1 MAAGPGS
8 GPDLEGRRACSAM
21 RKTADIWTGVT
32 GLAFG
37 LLLLLLIIPLGRLLW
52 ASLVGDDGG
61 LTLKHYR
68 DFLAY
73 PYYSRTIGH
82 SFLVSTLVTLSA
94 LVVAVPLAFLLARV
108 DLPGKALLT
117 SLAILPLVSPP
128 FIGAYSWILLFGR
141 AGYVTGLLQ
150 QAGISIPTVYGM
162 HGIVLALTLNL
173 YPFVLLMVA
182 GALRALDRSLEE
194 AAQGLGSSPWRVFWT
209 VTVPVTM
216 PSLLGGAMLVF
227 LTAFAEFGAPMII
240 GEGYQVL
247 PTIVYSLFVNEM
259 GANPAMASTGA
270 TLLVLCTTALLL
282 VQYWAVGRK
291 RYAMTQLRPVPPVR
305 PRPLVR
311 GLLAGYAY
319 LLVGLSLVP
328 AAVVAVTSFFESRGP
343 VLYPSFSLG
352 SYREVL
358 FNVPR
363 AIANSFLLSTASTVL
378 DVLLGTLIAYLVVRR
393 RSAATA
399 ALDSCVMIPYAIPGT
414 VVGVAY
420 IVAFNQP
427 PIVLTG
433 TFLILLL
440 AYFVRRL
447 PYSVRAGSAILH
459 QIDPAVEEASI
470 SLGVPPLKSFARVTA
485 RLMLPGIIS
494 GGILTWVQTI
504 TEISA
509 TIFLYF
515 GAWSTITVVI
525 YRQVSSSNFGAAAAA
540 STLLLVAVFIP
551 ILCVNWL
558 LGERAVAAV

>member
-1 MAAGPGS
+1 MI
-8 GPDLEGRRACSAM
+8 DQRRDVWTAVSA
-21 RKTADIWTGVT
+21 V
-32 GLAFG
+32 AFG
-37 LLLLLLIIPLGRLLW
+37 LLLILLVIPLGRLLY
-52 ASLVGDDGG
+52 ASFLDDAGRF
-61 LTLKHYR
+61 TAKHYR
-68 DFLAY
+68 EFLAY
-73 PYYSRTIGH
+73 PYYARTIGH
-82 SFLVSTLVTLSA
+82 SFLVSSLVTLSA
-94 LVVAVPLAFLLARV
+94 LVVAVPVAFLVARV
-108 DLPGKALLT
+108 DIPGKALLKT
-117 SLAILPLVSPP
+117 LAILPLVSPP

-141 AGYVTGLLQ
+141 AGYVTSGLQ
-150 QAGISIPTVYGM
+150 RIGITIPTVYGM

-173 YPFVLLMVA
+173 YPFIFLMVA
-182 GALRALDRSLEE
+182 GALQALDQTLEE

-216 PSLLGGAMLVF
+216 PSILGGALLVF
-227 LTAFAEFGAPMII
+227 LTAFAEFGAPMVI

-247 PTIVYSLFVNEM
+247 PTVVYSLFVNEM
-259 GANPAMASTGA
+259 GGNPAMASTAA
-270 TLLVLCTTALLL
+270 TLLVLCTTGILL

-291 RYAMTQLRPVPPVR
+291 RYAMTQLRPIPPVR
-305 PRPLVR
+305 PRPVLR
-311 GLLAGYAY
+311 WLCTGAAY
-319 LLVGLSLVP
+319 LVVGLSLVP
-328 AAVVAVTSFFESRGP
+328 ALVVAVTSFFESRGP
-343 VLYPSFSLG
+343 VLYPNFSLG

-363 AIANSFLLSTASTVL
+363 AIVNSFFLSTASTLL

-399 ALDSCVMIPYAIPGT
+399 ALDSCVMVPYAIPGT

-420 IVAFNQP
+420 IVAFNKP
-427 PIVLTG
+427 PVVLTG

-440 AYFVRRL
+440 AYFIRRL
-447 PYSVRAGSAILH
+447 PYSVRSGSAILH

-470 SLGVPPLKSFARVTA
+470 SLGVSPLKSFAKVTA
-485 RLMLPGIIS
+485 RLMLPGIVS

-540 STLLLVAVFIP
+540 STILLVAVFIP
-551 ILCVNWL
+551 VLLVNWAM
-558 LGERAVAAV
+558 GERAVAAV

>member
-1 MAAGPGS
+1 
-8 GPDLEGRRACSAM
+8 M
-21 RKTADIWTGVT
+21 RNRGDIWTGVT
-32 GLAFG
+32 GIAFA
-37 LLLLLLIIPLGRLLW
+37 LLLVLLIIPLGRLLW
-52 ASLVGDDGG
+52 ASLLRDDGG
-61 LTLKHYR
+61 FTLSHYR
-68 DFLAY
+68 EFLGY
-73 PYYSRTIGH
+73 PYYARTIGH
-82 SFLVSTLVTLSA
+82 SFLVSGLVTLCA
-94 LVVAVPLAFLLARV
+94 LLVAVPVAFLIARV
-108 DLPGKALLT
+108 DLPGKAVLK

-141 AGYVTGLLQ
+141 AGYVTTLLQ
-150 QAGISIPTVYGM
+150 QMGITIPTVYGM

-173 YPFVLLMVA
+173 YPFILLMVV
-182 GALRALDRSLEE
+182 GALQTLDLSLEE
-194 AAQGLGSSPWRVFWT
+194 AAQGLGSSPWRVFRT

-216 PSLLGGAMLVF
+216 PSVLGGALLVF
-227 LTAFAEFGAPMII
+227 LTAFADFGAPMII

-259 GANPAMASTGA
+259 GGNPAMASTGA
-270 TLLVLCTTALLL
+270 TLLVLCTTAILL

-291 RYAMTQLRPVPPVR
+291 RYAMTQLRPIPPVR
-305 PRPLVR
+305 PRPLAR
-311 GLLAGYAY
+311 GLLTGCVY
-319 LLVGLSLVP
+319 LVVGLSLVP
-328 AAVVAVTSFFESRGP
+328 ALVVAVTSFFESRGP
-343 VLYPSFSLG
+343 VLYPIFSLG

-363 AIANSFLLSTASTVL
+363 AIANSFVLSSVSTVL
-378 DVLLGTLIAYLVVRR
+378 DILLGTLIAYLVVRR

-414 VVGVAY
+414 VIGVAF
-420 IVAFNQP
+420 IVAFNKP
-427 PIVLTG
+427 PIALTG

-447 PYSVRAGSAILH
+447 PYAVRAGSAILH

-470 SLGVPPLKSFARVTA
+470 SLGVSPLKSFAKVTA
-485 RLMLPGIIS
+485 RLMLPGIVS

-525 YRQVSSSNFGAAAAA
+525 YRQVSSSNFGSAAAA
-540 STLLLVAVFIP
+540 STILLVAVFIP
-551 ILCVNWL
+551 VLVVNWMM
-558 LGERAVAAV
+558 GERAVTAV

>member
-1 MAAGPGS
+1 MI
-8 GPDLEGRRACSAM
+8 DQRRDVWTAVSA
-21 RKTADIWTGVT
+21 V
-32 GLAFG
+32 AFG
-37 LLLLLLIIPLGRLLW
+37 LLLILLVIPLGRLLY
-52 ASLVGDDGG
+52 ASFLDDAGRF
-61 LTLKHYR
+61 TAKHYR
-68 DFLAY
+68 EFLAY
-73 PYYSRTIGH
+73 PYYARTIGH
-82 SFLVSTLVTLSA
+82 SFLVSSLVTLSA
-94 LVVAVPLAFLLARV
+94 LVVAVPVAFLVARV
-108 DLPGKALLT
+108 DIPGKALLKT
-117 SLAILPLVSPP
+117 LAILPLVSPP

-141 AGYVTGLLQ
+141 AGYVTSGLRQL
-150 QAGISIPTVYGM
+150 GISVPTVYGM

-173 YPFVLLMVA
+173 YPFIFLMVA
-182 GALRALDRSLEE
+182 GALQALDQTLEE

-216 PSLLGGAMLVF
+216 PSILGGALLVF
-227 LTAFAEFGAPMII
+227 LTAFAEFGAPMVI

-247 PTIVYSLFVNEM
+247 PTVVYSLFVNEM
-259 GANPAMASTGA
+259 GGNPAMASTAA
-270 TLLVLCTTALLL
+270 TLLVLCTTGILL

-291 RYAMTQLRPVPPVR
+291 RYAMTQLRPIPPVR
-305 PRPLVR
+305 PRPVLR
-311 GLLAGYAY
+311 WLCTGAAY
-319 LLVGLSLVP
+319 LVVGLSLVP
-328 AAVVAVTSFFESRGP
+328 ALVVAVTSFFESRGP
-343 VLYPSFSLG
+343 VLYPNFSLG

-363 AIANSFLLSTASTVL
+363 AIVNSFFLSTASTLL

-399 ALDSCVMIPYAIPGT
+399 ALDSCVMVPYAIPGT

-420 IVAFNQP
+420 IVAFNKP
-427 PIVLTG
+427 PVVLTG

-440 AYFVRRL
+440 AYFIRRL
-447 PYSVRAGSAILH
+447 PYSVRSGSAILH

-470 SLGVPPLKSFARVTA
+470 SLGVSPLKSFAKVTA
-485 RLMLPGIIS
+485 RLMLPGIVS

-540 STLLLVAVFIP
+540 STILLVAVFIP
-551 ILCVNWL
+551 VLLVNWAM
-558 LGERAVAAV
+558 GERAVAAV